1 MASSGEKAEAE
12 EVGHRLEE
20 GAGSAPSPT
29 ARRQQKQRAERMA
42 LIKEQVADGTLT
54 IRQMTPK
61 ERREN
66 PPRKPSEQEG
76 AEPQTAT
83 R

>member
-1 MASSGEKAEAE
+1 
-12 EVGHRLEE
+12 
-20 GAGSAPSPT
+20 
-29 ARRQQKQRAERMA
+29 MA

-66 PPRKPSEQEG
+66 PPRKRSDKK
-76 AEPQTAT
+76 